1 MVYNNKTLKILHPLT
16 KVGEQHYAQMLES
29 AADEI
34 LWKAEH
40 PIMALLKAIK
50 ATINA
55 FKFSFNPLLVKS
67 QDVVAFPVPL

>member
-1 MVYNNKTLKILHPLT
+1 MVYDIKTLKILHPLT

-40 PIMALLKAIK
+40 PIMAMLKAIK
-50 ATINA
+50 ATIEGW
-55 FKFSFNPLLVKS
+55 LT
-67 QDVVAFPVPL
+67 